1 MGDPISELPFA
12 SFSKR
17 VLVGNYSNENEF
29 NLHEYGRAGK
39 TNFHIMVSHVNSF
52 WHTG

>member
-17 VLVGNYSNENEF
+17 VLVQNHSNENEID
-29 NLHEYGRAGK
+29 LHEMDVQVK
-39 TNFHIMVSHVNSF
+39 LVFI
-52 WHTG
+52 